1 MSVFPTPAQTINF
14 HECRGLSSFVI
25 VPSAPRTLPSTQ
37 LSSKRHLLHRWNS
50 ISILLILLLSVFCVW
65 YLFFALWKDDIAL
78 RYVRYICALIFCY
91 VQLVYKKI
99 NGLDNGIDNI
109 LIKYTHWYS
118 WEGWGLWLPES
129 ISIGSNKHKCKA
141 LQLGTK

>member
-129 ISIGSNKHKCKA
+129 ISIGSNS
-141 LQLGTK
+141 GRRWVI